1 MNRSAWESVDITS
14 QSIFDRT
21 SSSVSSPLTL
31 DLPRPT
37 SVLVRHISTL
47 PIPAPGYHSLQ
58 PWHSTE
64 PTRIR
69 APRATRANV
78 VEEGE
83 SNEGE
88 FQGDSPATMLA
99 RGLRLKKRELNRC

>member
-1 MNRSAWESVDITS
+1 MSRSAWESVDITS

-21 SSSVSSPLTL
+21 SPSVSSPLTL

-37 SVLVRHISTL
+37 SMLVRHISTL
-47 PIPAPGYHSLQ
+47 PIPAPGCDSLQ

-64 PTRIR
+64 LTRIK
-69 APRATRANV
+69 APCATRASM

-88 FQGDSPATMLA
+88 SQGDSPAAMLA
-99 RGLRLKKRELNRC
+99 RELRLKKRELKRC